1 MKRWS
6 EVGIIIG
13 VAVVLAL
20 VAFAIRPDAL
30 PWDISTYEV
39 ELDVALEM
47 EGVLWID
54 ARAPE
59 DFEKGSYANSLSVN
73 EESWEDGFANLLG
86 EWIPD
91 MPVVVFCSSQSC
103 LRSHHVAERLRE
115 ELGVEEVYTLK
126 DGLESLIEAGLVE

>member
-1 MKRWS
+1 M
-6 EVGIIIG
+6 G
-13 VAVVLAL
+13 VALVLAL
-20 VAFAIRPDAL
+20 VSFAIRPNAL

-39 ELDVALEM
+39 ELNVALEM
-47 EGVLWID
+47 EGALWID

-73 EESWEDGFANLLG
+73 EEVWEDGFSNLLG

-91 MPVVVFCSSQSC
+91 MPIVVFCSSQAC

-115 ELGVEEVYTLK
+115 ELGVEEIYTLK
-126 DGLESLIEAGLVE
+126 DGWESLTEAGLVQ